1 LAVLGL
7 VIRHRVRGPQVYFS
21 LIEAWPTKDC
31 YLAFLG
37 VAFVEADGLEN
48 ADGFWRSIRFKL
60 GSARL
65 NLDGVTTN
73 RLLADIAALLVPA
86 ATVATG
92 APGGPPAAAA

>member
-1 LAVLGL
+1 MLGL

-65 NLDGVTTN
+65 ALDGVTVD

-92 APGGPPAAAA
+92 VAPAAPTAAA